1 MRLKIASRRSDLARW
16 QAVQVGRTLE
26 QHPLKPQIDFIFK
39 ASLGDQNLDLPLAS
53 MGSKGVFTEDFYGDL
68 INEQCDLVVHS
79 WKDLP
84 VDERESTHI
93 AMTLPRADVRDLLLV
108 PNAAWEKAALE
119 GKLNV
124 FTSSPR
130 RIYNLGQCLSQL
142 LPGNLKVEFHNVRGN
157 VPTRLRKMHE
167 AGYGLVLAKAGLD
180 RLLAAEKDG
189 FLKGETE
196 IGPLIADCRFQ
207 VLPVSLNPPAPA
219 QGALAVEILRKNQS
233 VNSICDHFTHNQT
246 SVAVR
251 RERDVLKSYGGGCHQ
266 KIGVAVLPREYG
278 QIFALRGLTT
288 EGQVLNEWRLEN
300 STPWTAALSA
310 NDIFPL
316 QPKDNRWFER
326 RPLQLKSDLQTCPGL
341 FVARSEALPE
351 SAVVA
356 PNQLVWT
363 AGVQSWMRLAARGIW
378 VNGCHDG
385 LGEREEFGLDYLAP
399 EVRFTKLTHSTGGGV
414 GEVWPTY
421 ELKPLVSGPDLKG
434 KTHFYWM
441 SRTSY
446 EEAKRRYPQEIA
458 EGRHACGPGSTFDFL
473 KSQKDLKYPVK
484 VFINFEQF
492 LAESLPR

>member
-16 QAVQVGRTLE
+16 QAVQVARTLE
-26 QHPLKPQIDFIFK
+26 QHPQKPQIEFNFK

-68 INEQCDLVVHS
+68 MSHECDLVVHS

-84 VDERESTHI
+84 VDEREATHI

-108 PNAAWEKAALE
+108 PEAAWKNAERT
-119 GKLNV
+119 GKLNI

-130 RIYNLGQCLSQL
+130 RIYNLGRCLADL
-142 LPGNLKVEFHNVRGN
+142 LPGQVQIEFHNVRGN

-189 FLKGETE
+189 FLVGQAE
-196 IGPLIADCRFQ
+196 IRPLLADCRFQ

-219 QGALAVEILRKNQS
+219 QGALAVEVRRDNQS
-233 VNSICDHFTHNQT
+233 VNSLCDHFTDEQT
-246 SVAVR
+246 SLAVR

-278 QIFALRGLTT
+278 QVFALRGLTT
-288 EGQVLNEWRLEN
+288 DGKVLNEWRLEN
-300 STPWTAALSA
+300 STPWLPAQTPEH
-310 NDIFPL
+310 IFPL

-326 RPLQLKSDLQTCPGL
+326 LPVALTTDLSKCKAL

-351 SAVVA
+351 EQKIASS
-356 PNQLVWT
+356 QLVWT
-363 AGVQSWMRLAARGIW
+363 AGVQSWIRLASRGIW
-378 VNGCHDG
+378 INGCHDG
-385 LGEREEFGLDYLAP
+385 LGEREEFGLEHLAP
-399 EVRFTKLTHSTGGGV
+399 GTQFTKLTHSTGGGS
-414 GEVWPTY
+414 GEVLPTY
-421 ELKPLVSGPDLKG
+421 QLKPLAEAPDLKG
-434 KTHFYWM
+434 KSHFYWM
-441 SRTSY
+441 SRTSF
-446 EEAKRRYPQEIA
+446 EEAKRRYPREIA
-458 EGRHACGPGSTFDFL
+458 EGHHACGPGSTFDFL
-473 KSQKDLKYPVK
+473 RAQKDLKHPIK
-484 VFINFEQF
+484 VFINLEQF